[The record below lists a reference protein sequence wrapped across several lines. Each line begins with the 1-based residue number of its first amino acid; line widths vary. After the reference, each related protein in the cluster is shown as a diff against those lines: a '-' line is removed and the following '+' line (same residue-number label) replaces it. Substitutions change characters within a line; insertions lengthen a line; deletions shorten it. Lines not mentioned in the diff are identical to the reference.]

1 MRRICGADYSVTTA
15 TGVTS
20 NTPPIRAAL
29 DLLPHAALLWR
40 RDAWIRRVC
49 RAEKATF
56 PMHHC
61 YFDPDQLSDEQRARW
76 DFAIAEYNRILER
89 NVERQIGQMSE
100 HDKKNFLLSFPT
112 FKANGEAS
120 DDNVRQVLR
129 MFYGMSGGAEGNP
142 RSALLARLLA
152 GKQPLRAPPPSTFH
166 RPWYEVIE
174 DDGPFEVVLG
184 DAHQSCALPELG
196 EPDPTYSLCI
206 DHCPWQVVRM
216 NGAAQRL
223 FALQQEL
230 DSKARRENGETAFE
244 WTEALLGDV
253 RAAYRDGPELVV
265 QHEEWPPYRLRLSRR
280 VAVGEPEVAGQDA
293 TVESLRRTE
302 TVFDTQALRLG
313 RRVLG
318 SDDDNQVRY
327 EWLGWLLEKMS

>member
-1 MRRICGADYSVTTA
+1 
-15 TGVTS
+15 
-20 NTPPIRAAL
+20 
-29 DLLPHAALLWR
+29 
-40 RDAWIRRVC
+40 
-49 RAEKATF
+49 
-56 PMHHC
+56 MHHC

-76 DFAIAEYNRILER
+76 GFAIAEYNRILER
-89 NVERQIGQMSE
+89 NVERQIRQMSE
-100 HDKKNFLLSFPT
+100 HDKRNFLLSFPA
-112 FKANGEAS
+112 FKAGGEAI

-184 DAHQSCALPELG
+184 DAHYSCCPA
-196 EPDPTYSLCI
+196 DPGHHESAHSICI
-206 DHCPWQVVRM
+206 DHCPWQIVRM

-223 FALQQEL
+223 LALQQRL
-230 DSKARRENGETAFE
+230 DRKARRENGETAFE

-253 RAAYRDGPELVV
+253 RAAYRDGPELIV

-302 TVFDTQALRLG
+302 TVFDTQSLRPD

-318 SDDDNQVRY
+318 SDDGRVRY
-327 EWLGWLLEKMS
+327 EWQGWLLEKTS

>member
-1 MRRICGADYSVTTA
+1 
-15 TGVTS
+15 
-20 NTPPIRAAL
+20 
-29 DLLPHAALLWR
+29 
-40 RDAWIRRVC
+40 
-49 RAEKATF
+49 
-56 PMHHC
+56 MHHC

-76 DFAIAEYNRILER
+76 GLAIAEYNRILER

-100 HDKKNFLLSFPT
+100 HDKRDFLLSFPA
-112 FKANGEAS
+112 FKAGGETV

-184 DAHQSCALPELG
+184 DAHCSSCPT
-196 EPDPTYSLCI
+196 DPGHHESAHSICI
-206 DHCPWQVVRM
+206 DHCPWQIVRM

-223 FALQQEL
+223 LALQQRL

-253 RAAYRDGPELVV
+253 RAAYRDGPELIV
-265 QHEEWPPYRLRLSRR
+265 QHEEWPPYRLRLNRR

-318 SDDDNQVRY
+318 SDDGNPVRY
-327 EWLGWLLEKMS
+327 EWLGWLLEKTG